1 MILIIDNYDS
11 FTYNLVQYVN
21 ILNIENKIIIRDKLT
36 LELINQIK
44 PTSIMISPGPGNT
57 KDCDIIK
64 KIIHDYYQLIPIIGI
79 CLGHQII
86 ANAFGSNIIKA
97 PMPMH
102 GKISKIRHSQS
113 GIFTNLP
120 NPLKVTRYHSLIID
134 KVPDDFIITATTN
147 DGIIM
152 AIEHKSLPIYGVQF
166 HPEAYLTE
174 CGLTLLENFVRINE
188 NNKD

>member
-1 MILIIDNYDS
+1 
-11 FTYNLVQYVN
+11 
-21 ILNIENKIIIRDKLT
+21 
-36 LELINQIK
+36 
-44 PTSIMISPGPGNT
+44 MISPGPGNT

-64 KIIHDYYQLIPIIGI
+64 KIIHYYYQLIPIIGI

-120 NPLKVTRYHSLIID
+120 TPLKVTRYHSLIID

-166 HPEAYLTE
+166 HPGAYLTE